1 MPILKK
7 IFEIYV
13 IFSAFFIYIFCKLY
27 LFFYVL
33 CSYKCINV
41 YI

>member
-27 LFFYVL
+27 LFFTFYAI
-33 CSYKCINV
+33 KNA
-41 YI
+41 